1 MTIRATVLAG
11 AVCVFLAVG
20 AGGASAQVFEAVGS
34 RALGM
39 GGAFVAVAT
48 DSSATW
54 WNPGAVADGPFMDM
68 AVARTMAERVDRAPE
83 GRERASWW
91 AFATPVVG
99 ISYYR
104 LRLTDMRPDDPTAE
118 ALAGRQEGTAGPL
131 RTLSVSQLGATIVHT
146 LLPGIH
152 AGATVRYV
160 RGTARETTIAADDS
174 TGASD
179 LLDRGE
185 SLEGGDAESRVGIDI
200 GVLATAGPVRLGA
213 TVRNLR
219 ELEFGGGLG
228 GGAWRQ
234 PRQFRLGAAFD
245 IEKLGGIPL
254 MLAGDADVRAYDTP
268 SGPRQVVAVGVEQW
282 LIGRRLG
289 LRAGARANRVGI
301 KGRAVTGGVS
311 IALRKG
317 SYLDGHYVRGGSPG
331 ERGWGAAAR
340 VSF

>member
-1 MTIRATVLAG
+1 MTIRATVWAG
-11 AVCVFLAVG
+11 ALCAFLAIG
-20 AGGASAQVFEAVGS
+20 AGDASAQVFEAVGS

-68 AVARTMAERVDRAPE
+68 AVARAMSERVDRAP
-83 GRERASWW
+83 GARERASWW

-104 LRLTDMRPDDPTAE
+104 LRLTDIRADDPTVE
-118 ALAGRQEGTAGPL
+118 ASAGRQEGTAGLPI

-146 LLPGIH
+146 VLPGIH
-152 AGATVRYV
+152 AGATIKYV
-160 RGTARETTIAADDS
+160 RGTARGAAVAADDA
-174 TGASD
+174 TGTSG

-185 SLEGGDAESRVGIDI
+185 ALDGGDAESRVGLDI

-219 ELEFGGGLG
+219 ESEFG
-228 GGAWRQ
+228 GGAWRL
-234 PRQFRLGAAFD
+234 PRQIRVGAAFD
-245 IEKLGGIPL
+245 VEKLGGIPL
-254 MLAGDADVRAYDTP
+254 TLAGDADVQAYDTAA
-268 SGPRQVVAVGVEQW
+268 GPRQVVAVGVEQW

-301 KGRAVTGGVS
+301 RGRAVTGGVS
-311 IALRKG
+311 ISLRKG
-317 SYLDGHYVRGGSPG
+317 SYLDGHVVRGGSPG